1 MNFSRL
7 STPVL
12 AVIFALA
19 FSNFVHAKDL
29 PIMAGMWEV
38 TTKLDPKV
46 AEAAMKDVP
55 PEAQEMFKESGFGT
69 GEMKAEDCVT
79 EKDLKEGFLPEEE
92 GCVSKELSKTK
103 TKWIF
108 EMTCKDPV
116 STSKIEFEFGSDK
129 KTYKNK
135 ITSEIVEDGEKIQM
149 EVHQEG
155 RWLRAACDK
164 A

>member
-1 MNFSRL
+1 MNSSRFITL
-7 STPVL
+7 V
-12 AVIFALA
+12 FALA
-19 FSNFVHAKDL
+19 FNTFAHAKDL
-29 PIMAGMWEV
+29 PILAGMWEV

-46 AEAAMKDVP
+46 AEAAMKDIP
-55 PEAQEMFKESGFGT
+55 AEAQAMFKESGFGT
-69 GEMKAEDCVT
+69 GEMKAQDCVT
-79 EKDLKEGFLPEEE
+79 EQDLKEGFLPEEE
-92 GCVSKELSKTK
+92 GCVSKEISKTK
-103 TKWIF
+103 TKWVF

-129 KTYKNK
+129 KSYKNK
-135 ITSEIVEDGEKIQM
+135 ITSEVTEDGEKIKM